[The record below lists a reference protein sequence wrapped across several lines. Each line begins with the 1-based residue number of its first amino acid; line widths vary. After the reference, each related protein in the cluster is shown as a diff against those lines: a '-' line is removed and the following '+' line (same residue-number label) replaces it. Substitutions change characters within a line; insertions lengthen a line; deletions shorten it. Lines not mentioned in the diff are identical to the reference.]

1 MIHSNAARGM
11 DDHRHRSVSPFL
23 SAIYSHDLM
32 LAHLMDTCHSLVT
45 YCLIE
50 YWENLLV
57 IVVVFSLALCDGQK
71 KACSLNVADIEVNRD
86 V

>member
-11 DDHRHRSVSPFL
+11 DDQRSVSPFVCYL
-23 SAIYSHDLM
+23 FTRLM
-32 LAHLMDTCHSLVT
+32 LAHLMDTSHPWVT

-57 IVVVFSLALCDGQK
+57 VVVVFSLALCDGEK
-71 KACSLNVADIEVNRD
+71 GVFT
-86 V
+86 